1 MTNKITFTSNRMTTI
16 KVIDDYCKTKGLSRS
31 KVISSLLNITTPV
44 LKQVINHYKD
54 IESIESL
61 LVKICLDT
69 GHIKE
74 LDHSTLTIEEHF
86 MSIWKNNIKHER
98 EFINNEVYRHKP
110 SSPKMGN
117 TERESIREMLLS
129 LTEKLNAKKAI
140 FIYTDRRV
148 NNKYLLAGGISNTL
162 IIKET
167 TYDDYFF
174 DFHQLTIL
182 PIFDLILL
190 GTEKALMRNNLTAK
204 TPCICWIPIYH
215 TNDKAIMLPI
225 IRKDDAPNSSLTGSN
240 AIIINPFSKGQ

>member
-61 LVKICLDT
+61 LVKTCLDT

-74 LDHSTLTIEEHF
+74 LDHSILTIEEHF

-110 SSPKMGN
+110 SSQKMGN
-117 TERESIREMLLS
+117 TERESIREMLLA
-129 LTEKLNAKKAI
+129 LTEKFNAKKAI

-167 TYDDYFF
+167 TYDDYLF

-190 GTEKALMRNNLTAK
+190 GTEKALMRNNLTTK
-204 TPCICWIPIYH
+204 TPCICWLPIYH

-240 AIIINPFSKGQ
+240 TIIINPFSKGQ